1 MEKLTKQNVKSIE
14 NIPGIYRIINT
25 VNNKCYIGKSI
36 HLKRRLQEHINKYQK
51 DLDKVLYK
59 AINKYGIQEFCFEIL
74 FQSETISEDDLF
86 LLEQQYI
93 KQFDSYKNGYNT
105 TLGGEGVSGKI
116 FTEEEREVCRQ
127 RYLNNS
133 ALLLQSEICKK
144 QTYSYNIKTKEYN
157 VFNSE
162 MDATNYLISLGYKSS
177 KAQVNK
183 VIIGKYKAHH
193 DYIFALSEEDLNTK
207 INNYFTKQPK
217 LKIDYF
223 KFYNQLVNL
232 SDEFGVLP
240 TIEQLGNILNMPPT
254 NISRRIQYLKKEGKL
269 VTVQLLDT
277 KRIVIKD
284 KVKDFNIFKSKTKV
298 TNLITGKHK
307 IFSDED
313 IADILNYKLS
323 SIITLRKNN
332 RVIKNKYQLSTY
344 VGYLE
349 YRNNSKQ
356 INI

>member
-1 MEKLTKQNVKSIE
+1 MEKLTKYNIKSIQ

-36 HLKRRLQEHINKYQK
+36 HLKRRLQDRINRYQK

-59 AINKYGIQEFCFEIL
+59 AINKYGIQEFYFEIL

-93 KQFDSYKNGYNT
+93 KQFDSFKNGYNT
-105 TLGGEGVSGKI
+105 TLGGEGISGKVY
-116 FTEEEREVCRQ
+116 TEEEREICRQ

-133 ALLLQSEICKK
+133 ALLIQSENCKK
-144 QTYSYNIKTKEYN
+144 QTYSYNIKTKEYKT
-157 VFNSE
+157 FNSE
-162 MDATNYLISLGYKSS
+162 VDAANYLIQLGYKSS
-177 KAQVNK
+177 KSQISK
-183 VIIGKYKAHH
+183 VVVGKYKAHH
-193 DYIFALSEEDLNTK
+193 EHIFALSKEDLNTK

-240 TIEQLGNILNMPPT
+240 TIDRLVVILNIPHT

-269 VTVQLLDT
+269 TTIQLLDT
-277 KRIVIKD
+277 KRIVIID
-284 KVKDFNIFKSKTKV
+284 KVKDFDIFKSKTKV
-298 TNLITGKHK
+298 TNLITGTYK
-307 IFSDED
+307 IFQDEEL
-313 IADILNYKLS
+313 ADILNYKLS
-323 SIITLRKNN
+323 SIITFRNN
-332 RVIKNKYQLSTY
+332 NKVIKNKYQLSTY

-349 YRNNSKQ
+349 YINNKQ
-356 INI
+356 VL